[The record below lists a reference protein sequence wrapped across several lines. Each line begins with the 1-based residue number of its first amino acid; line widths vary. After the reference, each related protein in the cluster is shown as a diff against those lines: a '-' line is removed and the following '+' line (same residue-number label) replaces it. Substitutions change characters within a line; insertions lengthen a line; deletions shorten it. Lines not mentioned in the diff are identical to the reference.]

1 MRLLTPLVSVKP
13 RWLSVQPPRGSIAFG
28 NSCSWNSETLQVSR
42 TDSATKSRK
51 YHNNAEEVSVT
62 AGSHSIRMPALRAA
76 ATLHRDQ
83 SVRDRLAAG
92 RDMHGRKAIVN
103 ISVATRTLFNQLREK
118 EGREKGKMKKKG
130 RRGSYEWSLG
140 SCESCT
146 MKGCVKDAKKEEYWP
161 PKV

>member
-1 MRLLTPLVSVKP
+1 M
-13 RWLSVQPPRGSIAFG
+13 A
-28 NSCSWNSETLQVSR
+28 SEKASQQRRESKCGCGISQYSYAR
-42 TDSATKSRK
+42 T
-51 YHNNAEEVSVT
+51 
-62 AGSHSIRMPALRAA
+62 RMPALRAA

-118 EGREKGKMKKKG
+118 EGREKGKRKEKG
-130 RRGSYEWSLG
+130 RSGGYEWSLG
-140 SCESCT
+140 SCESCA